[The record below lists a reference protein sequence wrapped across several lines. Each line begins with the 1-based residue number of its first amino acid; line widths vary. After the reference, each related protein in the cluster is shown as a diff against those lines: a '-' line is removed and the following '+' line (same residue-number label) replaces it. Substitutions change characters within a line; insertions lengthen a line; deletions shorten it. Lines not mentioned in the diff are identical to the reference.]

1 MKKTLLCILLA
12 GMLTACAPGSDTTA
26 VKENQPA
33 ISDASVNQT
42 AAADV
47 SGSQPAASDT
57 AESRADTAGNVAQLA
72 EEGAVCGTDGK
83 LACPLVKP
91 VENMTVEYDRTP
103 EQEALM
109 EAFDGLS
116 LEDKIVAIDQG
127 LIVCTEFI
135 HDEKWEHMIDPH
147 IAALAGE
154 KGFADWMVADDACH
168 SIYHFANAFGLT
180 YADLEKVIQ
189 ENQLTAYDLDALK
202 KGMEKWCA
210 Q

>member
-1 MKKTLLCILLA
+1 MKKTLLCMLLA
-12 GMLTACAPGSDTTA
+12 GMLTACAPAPDTTA
-26 VKENQPA
+26 VKESQPA
-33 ISDASVNQT
+33 SSDASVNQT
-42 AAADV
+42 ATADV
-47 SGSQPAASDT
+47 SESQAEPSGSA
-57 AESRADTAGNVAQLA
+57 AQLT
-72 EEGAVCGTDGK
+72 EDGAVCGTDGK

-135 HDEKWEHMIDPH
+135 HDEKWEHMIVPH

>member
-1 MKKTLLCILLA
+1 MNKKLFCIIGLIGLLA
-12 GMLTACAPGSDTTA
+12 ACAPAPETA
-26 VKENQPA
+26 PKRPESQAVSEA
-33 ISDASVNQT
+33 AVEESADAAVSVSPET
-42 AAADV
+42 VDALAAEDA
-47 SGSQPAASDT
+47 
-57 AESRADTAGNVAQLA
+57 L
-72 EEGAVCGTDGK
+72 CGTDGK

-116 LEDKIVAIDQG
+116 LQDKIAAIDQG

-135 HDEKWEHMIDPH
+135 HDEKWEHEIDPRM
-147 IAALAGE
+147 AALAGE
-154 KGFADWMVADDACH
+154 KAYTEWVAGDNACH

-180 YADLEKVIQ
+180 YSDLEKVIQ
-189 ENQLTAYDLDALK
+189 ENSLTAYDLDALK

-210 Q
+210 E

>member
-1 MKKTLLCILLA
+1 MKKKLLCIAVLAGLLA
-12 GMLTACAPGSDTTA
+12 ACASTPQTETA
-26 VKENQPA
+26 SQEGQAVSEAAEP
-33 ISDASVNQT
+33 SESVGAPPQT
-42 AAADV
+42 AEE
-47 SGSQPAASDT
+47 AS
-57 AESRADTAGNVAQLA
+57 QLA
-72 EEGAVCGTDGK
+72 ETDALCGTDGK

-135 HDEKWEHMIDPH
+135 HDEKWEHVIDPH
-147 IAALAGE
+147 IAELAGE
-154 KGFADWMVADDACH
+154 KAYAEWVAGDNACH

-180 YADLEKVIQ
+180 YSDLEKVIQ
-189 ENQLTAYDLDALK
+189 ENDLTAYELSALK

>member
-1 MKKTLLCILLA
+1 MKKKLLCIAVLAGLLA
-12 GMLTACAPGSDTTA
+12 ACASTPQTETA
-26 VKENQPA
+26 SQEGQAVSEAAEP
-33 ISDASVNQT
+33 SASVGAPSQT
-42 AAADV
+42 A
-47 SGSQPAASDT
+47 GEAS
-57 AESRADTAGNVAQLA
+57 QLA
-72 EEGAVCGTDGK
+72 ETDALCGTDGK

-116 LEDKIVAIDQG
+116 LEEKIVAIDQG

-135 HDEKWEHMIDPH
+135 HDEKWEHVIDPH
-147 IAALAGE
+147 IAELAGE
-154 KGFADWMVADDACH
+154 KAYAEWVAGDNACH

-180 YADLEKVIQ
+180 YSDLEKVIQ
-189 ENQLTAYDLDALK
+189 ENDLTAYDLEALK